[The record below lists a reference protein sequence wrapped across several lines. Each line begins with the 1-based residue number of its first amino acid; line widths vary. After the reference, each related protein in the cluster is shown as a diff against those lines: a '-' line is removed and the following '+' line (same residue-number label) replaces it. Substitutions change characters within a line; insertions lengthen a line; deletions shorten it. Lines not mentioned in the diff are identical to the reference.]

1 MNKNTDMVLTTF
13 IYLGFYFVMVYAIMH
28 LG

>member
-1 MNKNTDMVLTTF
+1 MNKNTDIILTTF
-13 IYLGFYFVMVYAIMH
+13 IYLGFYFVLAYVIMH